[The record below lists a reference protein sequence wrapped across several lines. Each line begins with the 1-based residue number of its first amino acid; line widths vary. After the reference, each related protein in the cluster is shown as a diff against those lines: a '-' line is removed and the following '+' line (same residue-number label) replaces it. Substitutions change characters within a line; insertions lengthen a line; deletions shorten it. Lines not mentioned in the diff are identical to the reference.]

1 MLFFSILDFMKDFSL
16 VKNLFTNCFTPENLY
31 QKIIALGRELPPM
44 DLIYKTSE
52 NIVKGCQSIV
62 YLHTEMR
69 EDKLF
74 FSAFSDAL
82 ISAGLAALL
91 LKAYNGET
99 PETILQNPPT
109 FLEDLQIYTSL
120 TPGRSNGLASMF
132 LRMQKDALNFLV
144 TTDASK

>member
-1 MLFFSILDFMKDFSL
+1 MKDFST
-16 VKNLFTNCFTPENLY
+16 VKNLFKNCFTPENLY
-31 QKIIALGRELPPM
+31 QKIIALGRELPPI
-44 DLIYKTSE
+44 DSGYKTPE

-69 EDKLF
+69 ENKLF

-109 FLEDLQIYTSL
+109 FLGDLQIHTSL